1 MILLLSLVAG
11 CLFAGATYFL
21 LRRNIMRLLLGLILL
36 NHGANIVILVMS
48 RLERKLPP
56 FLSPG
61 QIDPSKF
68 IDPLPQA
75 LILNAIVINFGL
87 IAFTLAL
94 AYRTH
99 LALGCENL
107 DTMLATEQLLDE

>member
-1 MILLLSLVAG
+1 MILLLSFVAG

-36 NHGANIVILVMS
+36 NHGANMVLLVMS

-56 FLSPG
+56 FINQG
-61 QIDPSKF
+61 QFDPTKYT
-68 IDPLPQA
+68 DPLPQA

-87 IAFTLAL
+87 MAFTLAL

-99 LALGCENL
+99 LALGSENL
-107 DTMLATEQLLDE
+107 DTMMATEQL